1 MCDMNTKDGASIFG
15 EYAEKLY
22 KNILG
27 ITQKEFSKK
36 TGIAESTISTW
47 KKKGFKGAQ
56 VGEGQIMII
65 AMYYGESI
73 TDADELK
80 KKFGELIHFDDSEI
94 EKLVGNRFKPDKIE
108 ECIRKAQNVL
118 KHRYKAIEA
127 GNFEK
132 NLNEDQ
138 KAIREKFMEEH
149 YPMFLKE
156 LRENLN
162 KTENMRELND
172 NLTETD
178 NSDASISEITLDKSE
193 IVGMTKKED
202 SQKQCEDTDSV
213 ENSPKQ
219 CEATDSVEENAPK
232 QCEATDSV
240 EENAPKQCE
249 DTDSVEDSPKQC
261 EATDSVEENALKQCE
276 TIDSVGKTA
285 IELPL
290 VGNSIIKA
298 RDEYNKAHKLKKKD
312 KKRIQHLECAANLGL
327 AEAMYELGVAYQ
339 SGIGVDK
346 NSEKAVE
353 YFFQAGKMK
362 LGKAVFELKEYYQ
375 SKIGIVK
382 KSRTKAAWLLMVLD
396 ANNYEQEKYDV
407 DISLD
412 LPLKFEK
419 KEKQKYIE
427 RWESFSP
434 ETDEDR
440 KLIELIE
447 IWGGIK

>member
-1 MCDMNTKDGASIFG
+1 M
-15 EYAEKLY
+15 
-22 KNILG
+22 
-27 ITQKEFSKK
+27 
-36 TGIAESTISTW
+36 
-47 KKKGFKGAQ
+47 
-56 VGEGQIMII
+56 
-65 AMYYGESI
+65 
-73 TDADELK
+73 
-80 KKFGELIHFDDSEI
+80 
-94 EKLVGNRFKPDKIE
+94 
-108 ECIRKAQNVL
+108 
-118 KHRYKAIEA
+118 
-127 GNFEK
+127 
-132 NLNEDQ
+132 
-138 KAIREKFMEEH
+138 
-149 YPMFLKE
+149 
-156 LRENLN
+156 
-162 KTENMRELND
+162 
-172 NLTETD
+172 
-178 NSDASISEITLDKSE
+178 
-193 IVGMTKKED
+193 
-202 SQKQCEDTDSV
+202 
-213 ENSPKQ
+213 
-219 CEATDSVEENAPK
+219 
-232 QCEATDSV
+232 
-240 EENAPKQCE
+240 
-249 DTDSVEDSPKQC
+249 
-261 EATDSVEENALKQCE
+261 
-276 TIDSVGKTA
+276 
-285 IELPL
+285 PL

>member
-219 CEATDSVEENAPK
+219 CEATDSVEENA
-232 QCEATDSV
+232 
-240 EENAPKQCE
+240 
-249 DTDSVEDSPKQC
+249 
-261 EATDSVEENALKQCE
+261 LKQCE

>member
-213 ENSPKQ
+213 E
-219 CEATDSVEENAPK
+219 
-232 QCEATDSV
+232 
-240 EENAPKQCE
+240 
-249 DTDSVEDSPKQC
+249 DSPKQC

>member
-232 QCEATDSV
+232 QCE
-240 EENAPKQCE
+240 